1 MNRQIQVIRNDE
13 GTLAEDARELIA
25 ATAGVAEEKVVEAR
39 KRLGIALD
47 GGKKILGR
55 VRDKTVEGARAAD
68 KTVHEHPYEA
78 IGIAFGVGALLGCL
92 LTFGVHLVGQHEGVP
107 PLLTEIPRECVAGP
121 HRFEARVF
129 FQA

>member
-1 MNRQIQVIRNDE
+1 MNRQIQVLRNDE

-25 ATAGVAEEKVVEAR
+25 ATAHVAEEKVVEAR

-78 IGIAFGVGALLGCL
+78 IGIAFGVGALIGCL
-92 LTFGVHLVGQHEGVP
+92 LTRRNGN
-107 PLLTEIPRECVAGP
+107 
-121 HRFEARVF
+121 
-129 FQA
+129 